1 MYEGSNVRDHFPNYC
16 LTNVG
21 RFSCAVDCSL
31 ELCYFVFHNHLHN
44 ITCNDFFQ
52 VIYAVEVVWEPVWSL
67 IRGRCLSFSAMTAN
81 AIFSDIFTMQTF
93 RDLTNDFKSLFLI
106 QQCNQTCCTLSN
118 NQIVKTTSTN
128 VLYITCP
135 NILPTQFKT
144 VFQKL
149 LCLIADPF
157 FVIHVKGI
165 LVIFQLCNI
174 LLPCQNFYQLNYHQ
188 LLLVKLFYQQVWK
201 SYFGCGLSTDM
212 AYTWKFTVIFTYWKL
227 LCAVQATVSPLL

>member
-1 MYEGSNVRDHFPNYC
+1 
-16 LTNVG
+16 
-21 RFSCAVDCSL
+21 
-31 ELCYFVFHNHLHN
+31 
-44 ITCNDFFQ
+44 
-52 VIYAVEVVWEPVWSL
+52 
-67 IRGRCLSFSAMTAN
+67 MTAN

-212 AYTWKFTVIFTYWKL
+212 AYTWKFTVIFTY
-227 LCAVQATVSPLL
+227 